1 MILSMA
7 HKKKRVGFFF
17 FLVALAPR
25 DQGGSYSPHPPRES
39 MHGFFWLR
47 KELLLV
53 IVLFCMDILI
63 LVFELAIN

>member
-7 HKKKRVGFFF
+7 HKKKVGFIF
-17 FLVALAPR
+17 VALAPR